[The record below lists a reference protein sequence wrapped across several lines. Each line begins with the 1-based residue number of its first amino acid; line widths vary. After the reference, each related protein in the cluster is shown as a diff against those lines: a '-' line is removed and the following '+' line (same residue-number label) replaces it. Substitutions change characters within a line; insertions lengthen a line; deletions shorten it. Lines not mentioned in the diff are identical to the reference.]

1 VKRHNKNPRQ
11 RGTGGFTLIEMMVTV
26 AIVAILATMVLPMVE
41 MTRQRIRE
49 QELHTDLR
57 QIREAIDNYK
67 KAVDEGRIKTSADE
81 TGYPKS
87 LQSLVDGVEDIKSPT
102 KAKIY
107 FLRRIPRDPMNQDSQ
122 IPASDTWGK
131 RSYESPP
138 DDPQEGDD
146 VYDVYSLSRQTG
158 LNGVPYREW

>member
-1 VKRHNKNPRQ
+1 
-11 RGTGGFTLIEMMVTV
+11 M
-26 AIVAILATMVLPMVE
+26 
-41 MTRQRIRE
+41 
-49 QELHTDLR
+49 
-57 QIREAIDNYK
+57 
-67 KAVDEGRIKTSADE
+67 DEGRIKTSADE